1 MSLSAQ
7 RPTQRPTPPAPLK
20 PIRGDDSPA
29 YSPTTP
35 PSVFSAG
42 VTPLVS
48 ALEVSALEAQA
59 ELHFGG
65 LTPYFGNQSPAYS
78 PESPLGQLLMSPYD
92 DKSPAYSPSSP
103 LGDSREF
110 AGALER
116 HMSTIDPKES
126 KQVKLAH
133 ASVIVANQRALAES
147 MALYAIKKAESK
159 KRSQLEEIDR
169 QYMALVDKISASDVE
184 STNKRRRV

>member
-1 MSLSAQ
+1 MSLSA
-7 RPTQRPTPPAPLK
+7 QRPTPPAPLK

-35 PSVFSAG
+35 PSVFNAG

-59 ELHFGG
+59 EMHFGG

-78 PESPLGQLLMSPYD
+78 PESPLGHLLMSPYD
-92 DKSPAYSPSSP
+92 DKSPAFPASPAYSPFSP
-103 LGDSREF
+103 L

-116 HMSTIDPKES
+116 HMSTIDPRES

-133 ASVIVANQRALAES
+133 ASVIVANQRALTES

-159 KRSQLEEIDR
+159 KRAQLEEIDR
-169 QYMALVDKISASDVE
+169 QYIALVDKISSSDVE